1 MPSAIH
7 LTPKQRN
14 PMKPVRQY
22 QSPLLFRKGN
32 KPNRILRIKPATK
45 LTFVFRPVR
54 FGLKPKILNVTPPS

>member
-1 MPSAIH
+1 
-7 LTPKQRN
+7 
-14 PMKPVRQY
+14 MKPVRQY